1 MLEPTQPLE
10 DKMHNIMELFL
21 GTQEPLLPMHAPP
34 PSPKVPP
41 TSIMEDAHLPVDL
54 FLVYAEEGTGTAP
67 TAIIIK
73 K

>member
-1 MLEPTQPLE
+1 MLEPKQPLE

-21 GTQEPLLPMHAPP
+21 GTQELPIYMPQPQPLPQ
-34 PSPKVPP
+34 PSKG
-41 TSIMEDAHLPVDL
+41 IMEDAHLPVDL